1 MPFRRLPIGTVATAG
16 LAPRTGMRRGHDTCG
31 LRRLL
36 LAIGAAALLAGC
48 AGAYLAKPPEPRTG
62 VKITS
67 AAIAFDEST
76 MAYMPVRVS
85 KTAAAYGHA
94 PPKPVISDSDKQ
106 QAQRRVRAVIDAY
119 REHAPR
125 MLRSK
130 LAAEGVQEGY
140 QTEIALRPQWVS
152 VSADN
157 GAVDVAFEVSVRQRG
172 ASGIW
177 KVVPI
182 ANNVADGP
190 YWSLTREPGIGD
202 EADVDLT
209 RLVDSFS
216 SATIRAMSQAGWFR

>member
-1 MPFRRLPIGTVATAG
+1 MPFRRCPIGTAAPAGVAPG
-16 LAPRTGMRRGHDTCG
+16 TGMRRGQDTRG

-36 LAIGAAALLAGC
+36 LACGAAALLAGC
-48 AGAYLAKPPEPRTG
+48 AGTYLAQPPEPRTG

-67 AAIAFDEST
+67 AEIAFDESA

-85 KTAAAYGHA
+85 KTAAAYGYA
-94 PPKPVISDSDKQ
+94 PPKLVISDSDKQ

-125 MLRSK
+125 MLRSR
-130 LAAEGVQEGY
+130 LAAEGVQVGY

-152 VSADN
+152 ISADN

-182 ANNVADGP
+182 TNNVADGP
-190 YWSLTREPGIGD
+190 YWSLTRAPGMQRSRGGSD
-202 EADVDLT
+202 QT
-209 RLVDSFS
+209 CRLVQQRDD
-216 SATIRAMSQAGWFR
+216 